1 MSILPASAPLFSIL
15 SALVEEY
22 SGLHYGLSDRD
33 IFIDRVGSRAME
45 VGFDSLLDYY
55 YYLRYDPAGSLELER
70 LVDELVVNETFFFRE
85 LEPLRVLVSELIEP
99 RVRQGM
105 RPRIWSA
112 ACSTGEEPLTLAM
125 LLAEAGLLSRVD
137 LIASDISQRALGRA
151 RAGKFGRR
159 SMREVPDPVLANRY
173 IREDASGL
181 TVSAELR
188 RSIDWRRINLC
199 DGPSVAAIGACDVIL
214 CRNVLIYFSDE
225 TLVRVI
231 GHLAQSL
238 APDGVIF
245 VGVSESILRFGTV
258 LECEEKNHVFFYR
271 KRV

>member
-1 MSILPASAPLFSIL
+1 MLPASAPLFSIL

-22 SGLHYGLSDRD
+22 SGLHYGLSDRE

-55 YYLRYDPAGSLELER
+55 YYLRYDPAGSRELEK
-70 LVDELVVNETFFFRE
+70 LIDELVINETFFFRE
-85 LEPLRVLVSELIEP
+85 LEPLRLLVSEIVEP
-99 RVRQGM
+99 RVRQGR

-125 LLAEAGLLSRVD
+125 LLAEAGLLSRVE
-137 LIASDISQRALGRA
+137 LVASDISERALERA

-159 SMREVPDPVLANRY
+159 SLREVPDPALASRF
-173 IREDASGL
+173 IREEATGGL

-188 RSIDWRRINLC
+188 HSIDWRRINLC
-199 DGPSVAAIGACDVIL
+199 DGASVASIGECDVIL

-231 GHLAQSL
+231 GHLTRAL
-238 APDGVIF
+238 ARAGIIF
-245 VGVSESILRFGTV
+245 VGVSESILRFGTI
-258 LECEEKNHVFFYR
+258 LECEEKNRVFFYR